1 MSRLKILNQLD
12 ITKNQLS
19 QWKSQPQ
26 LTVSSR
32 VQQRHQQ
39 SHANQHQDQ
48 TESRTLLY
56 SL

>member
-1 MSRLKILNQLD
+1 MSRLKILNQSD

-26 LTVSSR
+26 LIASSR

-39 SHANQHQDQ
+39 SHANQHQDL
-48 TESRTLLY
+48 TESRILAY
-56 SL
+56 SQ